1 MRAGLA
7 SRSAFFCIIAFGD
20 GGVVVGVGAGRDT
33 TRSRVKSRQLISECS
48 LCEIR
53 AACGFLVSG
62 AWLQRSSHADGQGM
76 SSVRTIEGRWKR
88 ACEYLRAAQLPAAQ
102 VQLESLRAMAPEDAR
117 TCILGAHVAWH
128 HDRIRESAAL
138 ALAAARVVPDD
149 HELMC
154 ATVDALLQTGET
166 AAARALLDRPTWQG
180 VVDIEALTAR
190 AGFLQDFG
198 EPDKALATLE
208 RIAAL
213 QGSNAP
219 LRLFRGQQL
228 EYLGRLNEAENCYL
242 QCLRL
247 DPGCGRAAYWL
258 ARLPRRTVVQDLRP
272 VIEKGLQH
280 AQRGTS
286 MHAAFEFAAYH
297 ALEAFGQYD
306 EAWGALVRGNAEMR
320 ALNAPVVAM
329 RDMDTQRLMD
339 RFSSCALGHATC
351 NPDGPLP
358 IFVTGL
364 PRSGTTLLE
373 RMLSNHSQVTAA
385 GELVD
390 FTHAL
395 LWAADTRVI
404 FSDALLARLPTL
416 DWSQVGHRYLS
427 RTAWRAKGRSYFID
441 KGPTNWM
448 LTGLIHAAL
457 PQSRIL
463 NMVRDPL
470 DVCFG
475 NWRAMFGDAYSWNY
489 DFADLAEHHR
499 NYSTLM
505 QFWREAFP
513 GAVLDVHYA
522 ELVQDPAS
530 VLRRVF
536 DFCGL
541 PWEAGCEDPSRNMAP
556 VTTLSSAQVRE
567 PLHARG
573 LGGWR
578 RYAAQLEPLRQ
589 LLRSGLRDKP
599 EVAGDQS

>member
-1 MRAGLA
+1 MLP
-7 SRSAFFCIIAFGD
+7 
-20 GGVVVGVGAGRDT
+20 VGCWGRD
-33 TRSRVKSRQLISECS
+33 
-48 LCEIR
+48 
-53 AACGFLVSG
+53 
-62 AWLQRSSHADGQGM
+62 AWLPRPSHVDGHGM
-76 SSVRTIEGRWKR
+76 STVRTIEGRWKR
-88 ACEYLRAAQLPAAQ
+88 ACEYLRTSQVQAAL

-117 TCILGAHVAWH
+117 TCILGAHIAWH
-128 HDRIRESAAL
+128 HDRVRESAAL

-154 ATVDALLQTGET
+154 AAVAALLQTGET
-166 AAARALLDRPTWQG
+166 AAARALLDRPAWQG

-190 AGFLQDFG
+190 AGFLQDFS
-198 EPDKALATLE
+198 EPDMALATLD

-213 QGSNAP
+213 QGDSAP
-219 LRLFRGQQL
+219 LCLFRGQQL
-228 EYLGRLNEAENCYL
+228 EYLGRLSEAEKCYL

-247 DPGCGRAAYWL
+247 DQGCGRAAYWL

-272 VIEKGLQH
+272 VIEAGLQH
-280 AQRGTS
+280 ARRGTS
-286 MHAAFEFAAYH
+286 MHAAFEFAMYH
-297 ALEAFGQYD
+297 TLEALGQYD

-320 ALNAPVVAM
+320 ALNAPAVPR
-329 RDMDTQRLMD
+329 RDMDTRRLMD
-339 RFSSCALGHATC
+339 KLSSCSLGGATC
-351 NPDGPLP
+351 NPDGPRP
-358 IFVTGL
+358 VFVIGL

-395 LWAADTRVI
+395 LWAADTRMI
-404 FSDALLARLPTL
+404 FSDTWLARLPAL

-427 RTAWRAKGRSYFID
+427 RTAWRAKGKSHFID

-448 LTGLIHAAL
+448 VTGLIHAAL
-457 PQSRIL
+457 PQSRVL

-499 NYSTLM
+499 DYSALM
-505 QFWREAFP
+505 RFWREAFP
-513 GAVLDVHYA
+513 GAVLDVHYS

-541 PWEAGCEDPSRNMAP
+541 PWEAGCEDPSRNAAP

-567 PLHARG
+567 PLHQRG

-578 RYAAQLEPLRQ
+578 RYAVQLEPLRQ
-589 LLRSGLRDKP
+589 LLQAGLSDDP
-599 EVAGDQS
+599 GALTDHP